1 MSSYYYLV
9 PTLPMLRIG
18 MNEYMSLDQFLAICK
33 GKVSE
38 KDYRILSNAT
48 LTGEAVDG
56 NPLLRDFSRFRS
68 MVEHE
73 MVAQR
78 AQRLG
83 LKEERYVNKG
93 DKESAITESVRK
105 AVNADNPLEGEK
117 LILSIYWDYLD
128 RHVSSTH
135 LFDLTFLISYALR
148 LQILSRISSF
158 TEEKGEKEFDRLF
171 GNLKKEIFP
180 LRG

>member
-1 MSSYYYLV
+1 MTSYYYLV

-18 MNEYMSLDQFLAICK
+18 MSEYMSMDEFLAKCRNYISK
-33 GKVSE
+33 
-38 KDYRILSNAT
+38 KDYKILSQAT
-48 LTGEAVDG
+48 LTGEAVKG
-56 NPLLRDFSRFRS
+56 NPLLRDFSRYRS

-78 AQRLG
+78 AKRLG
-83 LKEERYVNKG
+83 LKDERYVNKG
-93 DKESAITESVRK
+93 DKESAIAESVKK
-105 AVNADNPLEGEK
+105 AVNADNPLEGER

-128 RHVSSTH
+128 RHVSSAH

-171 GNLKKEIFP
+171 DNLKKEIFP
-180 LRG
+180 VRG